1 MHWLELLSGLNL
13 GAKFVAPSL
22 AIATMAKFKVT
33 SPPAAAAATIFA
45 TSALAQRQPLWGA
58 LFLLSP
64 ALVGCAWAFLVQF
77 AIAKGVALRICHSG
91 ERRVATG
98 GAVEPTVRVSV
109 VDPAIALCITQA
121 VEGAAFVDD
130 PLSFMIDALI
140 ADRTRLRRQKSVLR
154 ALGVHTPN
162 PWADPRATPQQQ
174 RLAAVRRVQ
183 REVRF
188 VLPALRAKRAADGP
202 PQTPALRAQGGARPY
217 VKLAGHDPL
226 SEFLDKNS
234 VGLDELWA

>member
-1 MHWLELLSGLNL
+1 MHWLQLLSGLNL
-13 GAKFVAPSL
+13 AAKVIVPSL

-33 SPPAAAAATIFA
+33 NPPAAAAATIFS
-45 TSALAQRQPLWGA
+45 TSSLAQAQPLWGA

-91 ERRVATG
+91 ERRVATV

-109 VDPAIALCITQA
+109 VDSAVALCIVQA

-140 ADRTRLRRQKSVLR
+140 ADRTRLQRQKSVLK
-154 ALGVHTPN
+154 AMGVHTVN
-162 PWADPRATPQQQ
+162 PWADPEKTPQQR
-174 RLAAVRRVQ
+174 RLAALGHIQRWVRVI
-183 REVRF
+183 
-188 VLPALRAKRAADGP
+188 LPKVRAKRAA
-202 PQTPALRAQGGARPY
+202 
-217 VKLAGHDPL
+217 
-226 SEFLDKNS
+226 
-234 VGLDELWA
+234 ELV